1 MSQEVIII
9 TVQALTE
16 SYRSIQKKDSTPD
29 QDSDSNPNPDTWTP
43 QQLVHEEI
51 RQHAITSKL

>member
-29 QDSDSNPNPDTWTP
+29 QDSDSNPDTWKP
-43 QQLVHEEI
+43 PQLVYEEI
-51 RQHAITSKL
+51 RQHTITSKL